1 MREEKTHRLKYEVF
15 RLVVIGVLIL
25 CIVFAVTMFIEF
37 RMLIRMKS
45 TIDSNT
51 VFSEY
56 YEAINE
62 AETCLSRYVNARQE
76 EQRLACIEAGKHV
89 AQSSRQMRETFDDPQ
104 FVDHYYLTESWLF
117 YYNRM
122 ILPDEENGST
132 EILEDYAMCEKLYRY
147 LLDNENELNSIR
159 TGITFRIYHEQFSLW
174 RRQFAVMAAGIL
186 LCSAYL
192 LIFSGV
198 RVRRLVKPI
207 TDLTEQ
213 MQDFKNGA
221 ILFQDETEENGTI
234 FCSDGT
240 REGRCVETGTQR
252 MRLPEETGC
261 QGTTDGILVT
271 ETKILEHTFRDM
283 SVVIRTQIAEL
294 LEKMQ
299 LDQQVRELQV
309 QNMQM
314 QVSLNEAHMKLI
326 QSLLSP
332 HFLFN
337 CLNTVS
343 GLAYFEHA
351 PQTREASQLIACY
364 LRDSIRLIGQN
375 ISLEEE
381 IRHTRE
387 YMKIQEL
394 RFGERISFTI
404 QSDGMNGEVKVPS
417 MLLQPLVENAIS
429 HGLKTVWEGG
439 RIEIKVQTCGGK
451 VFLQVEDNGEGM
463 DRTALEKV
471 RADLKGA
478 GALEKMTSLYGVA
491 ARLTTIYGNCA
502 SVEVNSEPGKGT
514 RVSVTLET
522 VPNNGNS

>member
-1 MREEKTHRLKYEVF
+1 MREGKTHRLKYEVF

-37 RMLIRMKS
+37 RMLTRMRS

-51 VFSEY
+51 VFSES

-62 AETCLSRYVNARQE
+62 AEKCLGRYVNARQE

-89 AQSSRQMRETFDDPQ
+89 AQNSRQMRETFDDPQ

-174 RRQFAVMAAGIL
+174 MRQFAVMAMGIL

-192 LIFSGV
+192 LIFSGA

-221 ILFQDETEENGTI
+221 VFFTEDIEENR
-234 FCSDGT
+234 D
-240 REGRCVETGTQR
+240 RAVLLPDRRKET
-252 MRLPEETGC
+252 
-261 QGTTDGILVT
+261 DSILVT
-271 ETKILEHTFRDM
+271 ETQILENTFRDM
-283 SVVIRTQIAEL
+283 SEVIRDQMAEL

-478 GALEKMTSLYGVA
+478 GALEKMTGLYGVA

>member
-89 AQSSRQMRETFDDPQ
+89 AQNSRQMRETFDDPQ

-174 RRQFAVMAAGIL
+174 MRQFAVMAMGIL

-192 LIFSGV
+192 LIFSGA

-221 ILFQDETEENGTI
+221 VFFTEDIEENR
-234 FCSDGT
+234 D
-240 REGRCVETGTQR
+240 RAVLLPDRRKET
-252 MRLPEETGC
+252 
-261 QGTTDGILVT
+261 DSILVT
-271 ETKILEHTFRDM
+271 ETQILENTFRDM
-283 SVVIRTQIAEL
+283 SEVIRDQMAEL

-343 GLAYFEHA
+343 GLAYAGSQPADSLLPAGFDPADRPEYFTGRGDSSYQGIYENSGAAVWGADFLYNSVRRHERRGEGAIHA
-351 PQTREASQLIACY
+351 AAAS
-364 LRDSIRLIGQN
+364 
-375 ISLEEE
+375 
-381 IRHTRE
+381 
-387 YMKIQEL
+387 
-394 RFGERISFTI
+394 
-404 QSDGMNGEVKVPS
+404 
-417 MLLQPLVENAIS
+417 
-429 HGLKTVWEGG
+429 
-439 RIEIKVQTCGGK
+439 GGK
-451 VFLQVEDNGEGM
+451 CDFPRFK
-463 DRTALEKV
+463 DRL
-471 RADLKGA
+471 G
-478 GALEKMTSLYGVA
+478 G
-491 ARLTTIYGNCA
+491 
-502 SVEVNSEPGKGT
+502 GKD
-514 RVSVTLET
+514 
-522 VPNNGNS
+522 